1 MLKNILI
8 ISSYFTG
15 CGHKSIT
22 EALCEKFDEQD
33 NVNVTVVDGFSL
45 GGKPLLNVGKSYG
58 IITRNAEGLWEIV
71 WDISSTKPS
80 IINDMIEIVI
90 KDKFLKLIHKVE
102 PDVIVSVH
110 PNFNGSILNI
120 LSKNGYKIP
129 VTTMIAD
136 LVNISPLW
144 ADRRANYIIAPTI
157 EAKNKC
163 IEYGISEEKIKVLG
177 FPVRSRF
184 YSNDI
189 NLNDKNDK
197 PNFLIMSGGEGAGNM
212 SKIANI
218 ILKNFDVN
226 VSIVTGRNSA
236 MKKKLER
243 SVMRN
248 YNDRVKIY
256 GFMENVQEL
265 MLKSNVMFT
274 RASPNVMMEAVA
286 CNVPLV
292 LTGSLPGQEQGNIG
306 FAQKYNLGTSFK
318 NKKYLC
324 NTIEELF
331 YNDNYLL
338 DSIKNSQRK
347 FYCPN
352 SSKDIVKFICSIEND
367 TEKSRVI
374 GLD

>member
-1 MLKNILI
+1 MKNILI
-8 ISSYFTG
+8 ISSYYTG

-22 EALCEKFDEQD
+22 EALCEKFRSED
-33 NVNVTVVDGFSL
+33 NVNITIVDGFSL
-45 GGKPLLNVGKSYG
+45 GGKPLLNIGKSYG

-120 LSKNGYKIP
+120 LNKNGYKIP
-129 VTTMIAD
+129 VITIIAD

-144 ADRRANYIIAPTI
+144 ADRRANYIIAPTV

-163 IEYGISEEKIKVLG
+163 IEYGIPEEKIKVLG

-184 YSNDI
+184 YSNSGI
-189 NLNDKNDK
+189 SVQNDKL
-197 PNFLIMSGGEGAGNM
+197 NFLIMSGGEGAGNM
-212 SKIANI
+212 SKIANT
-218 ILKNFDVN
+218 ILKNFDAN

-236 MKKKLER
+236 MKKKLEH
-243 SVMRN
+243 SVMKN

-265 MLKSNVMFT
+265 MFKSDIMFT

-292 LTGSLPGQEQGNIG
+292 LTGSLPGQEEGNIE
-306 FAQKYNLGTSFK
+306 FAEQYNLGTSFK
-318 NKKYLC
+318 DKKDLC
-324 NTIEELF
+324 NTIEKLTS
-331 YNDNYLL
+331 NDNHFLN
-338 DSIKNSQRK
+338 SIKDSQRE
-347 FYCPN
+347 FSYPG
-352 SSKDIVKFICSIEND
+352 SSKDIVKFICSVENEV
-367 TEKSRVI
+367 EKTKVI
-374 GLD
+374 GID